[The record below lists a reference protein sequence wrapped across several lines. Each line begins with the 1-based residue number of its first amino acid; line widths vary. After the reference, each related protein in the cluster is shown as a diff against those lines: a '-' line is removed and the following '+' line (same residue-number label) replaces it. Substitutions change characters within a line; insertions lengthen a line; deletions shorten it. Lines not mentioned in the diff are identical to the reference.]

1 MLENVTIKPNLEGKK
16 SIGNLELYA
25 NGVRYVSTKGL
36 KLDIPFTLIKHAF
49 FQPCATDELVAIIHL
64 TLKFPI
70 TLSNKKLVDIQFFKE
85 SGVTAD
91 DIDMRGARR
100 RLNDLDELELEQR
113 ERQAKQKLSDRF
125 YKFVQLV
132 NN

>member
-49 FQPCATDELVAIIHL
+49 F
-64 TLKFPI
+64 
-70 TLSNKKLVDIQFFKE
+70 
-85 SGVTAD
+85 
-91 DIDMRGARR
+91 
-100 RLNDLDELELEQR
+100 
-113 ERQAKQKLSDRF
+113 
-125 YKFVQLV
+125 
-132 NN
+132 

>member
-1 MLENVTIKPNLEGKK
+1 MVF
-16 SIGNLELYA
+16 
-25 NGVRYVSTKGL
+25 
-36 KLDIPFTLIKHAF
+36 DTLARKVLSLTFHSLS
-49 FQPCATDELVAIIHL
+49 TDELVAIIHL

-100 RLNDLDELELEQR
+100 RLNDLDELELE
-113 ERQAKQKLSDRF
+113 
-125 YKFVQLV
+125 
-132 NN
+132 